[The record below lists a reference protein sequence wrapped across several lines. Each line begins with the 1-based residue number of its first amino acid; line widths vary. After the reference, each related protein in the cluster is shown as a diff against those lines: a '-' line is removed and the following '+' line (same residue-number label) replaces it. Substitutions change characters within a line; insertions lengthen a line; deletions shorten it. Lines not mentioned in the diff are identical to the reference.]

1 MSATS
6 ATDAQPLADLAARER
21 FRDEW
26 RKNFAVS
33 ANAGSGKTTAISER
47 LAAMAMS
54 ADAAAMLPKTAVV
67 TYTKKAAQQIGE
79 RARAVLLRR
88 LSENKNGGA
97 AGNGQAA
104 LNSLERAFFGT
115 IHGFCLA
122 MAKRHGQ
129 ALGVNL
135 NPEVISGS
143 DTVHWEEFIE
153 QDPMTFTALTGA
165 QMHAFLRHM
174 PLENIFGLAGSIG
187 VTVEKELRSLALAG
201 LPPGPDARVLDEIL
215 ALRTRDGK
223 PAEALRRNQQNAVE
237 WARRFREETG
247 FLPFIAPEGSAANIK
262 YLYACFFGPVKT
274 WLAEAGAALAAQ
286 LAERYRL
293 WRFERGVQ
301 TFADQIETAL
311 SVLHNRTFLNKIR
324 AEGWRIILDEAQDT
338 DPMQFAVLVEM
349 ARPPGAELGTW
360 PGAQKGGATGAPPRA
375 GHFCMV
381 GDGQQAIY
389 GSRAD
394 VRNFTKHLDAFGRGD
409 GGEKLEFSVTFRTPR
424 RAISFFNNAFPHAFG
439 DRNGFNKGIA
449 PSEGAPEPLLQVPYQ
464 PLIPGPANAGGAA
477 CRFELRVPED
487 GAKRGVDAWMAEEA
501 RQLAE
506 YFKARGPAG
515 VGAEKWGDVCLLAP
529 ANSWLMTAGKVLG
542 ASGLKVS
549 LQARKNRC
557 GDNPVYAWMTGLLAV
572 ICDPD
577 NAFEWFGVL
586 REVFAVSDAQLAAE
600 IRDPELEGMKK
611 GGRNWLWQTPGEH
624 PRPLRGALET
634 LRPFVLKANDGG
646 VPLGRFAEELA
657 RACGLEKKAL
667 LLAPGGEFADELHRL
682 LADAATLGLDGA
694 SPRDWLRRLLD
705 GIDDNRPAGKPERDA
720 INLLTSHSSKGLEWD
735 VVIPLGFWRSF
746 ERPVASGLQL
756 VPDVPGIGPVVYF
769 EPPVMPRK
777 MRDALEWKSP
787 LAPVVRGVVPGV
799 YFKPS
804 GMPQEMHDARTR
816 EALREQVRLMYVTL
830 TRVKKQLIIPWG
842 GDDFGK
848 SGKGVSFADIFG
860 RVDLIEALP
869 VCGEAQ
875 AVPPARNGGGD
886 GDGESD
892 GGAVLRE
899 EDVEAKTAQATHA
912 AQAVQTAQAGLSAPP
927 SSSSS
932 PSPLPSPSP
941 SPLPPLP
948 RRLLPHQ
955 LAHAPVDAVRAA
967 SHEATADDLPLARD
981 DEAID
986 YGLWWHQTMEL
997 LPWTAD
1003 EAALDAY
1010 FENAARGADAIGAG
1024 ERGRTELARLRA
1036 SDVLRDLREARWTRE
1051 SELPVFAP
1059 ANAEGGAWI
1068 DGIMDLVVHDA
1079 ASGEARVVDW
1089 KTNRRRAGE
1098 SDDALLARLSAEYA
1112 PQLRA
1117 YGRCVEMFFS
1127 GAHTRLFV
1135 VSSAAGK
1142 AVEIART

>member
-1 MSATS
+1 
-6 ATDAQPLADLAARER
+6 
-21 FRDEW
+21 
-26 RKNFAVS
+26 
-33 ANAGSGKTTAISER
+33 
-47 LAAMAMS
+47 
-54 ADAAAMLPKTAVV
+54 
-67 TYTKKAAQQIGE
+67 
-79 RARAVLLRR
+79 
-88 LSENKNGGA
+88 
-97 AGNGQAA
+97 
-104 LNSLERAFFGT
+104 
-115 IHGFCLA
+115 
-122 MAKRHGQ
+122 
-129 ALGVNL
+129 
-135 NPEVISGS
+135 
-143 DTVHWEEFIE
+143 
-153 QDPMTFTALTGA
+153 
-165 QMHAFLRHM
+165 
-174 PLENIFGLAGSIG
+174 
-187 VTVEKELRSLALAG
+187 
-201 LPPGPDARVLDEIL
+201 
-215 ALRTRDGK
+215 
-223 PAEALRRNQQNAVE
+223 
-237 WARRFREETG
+237 
-247 FLPFIAPEGSAANIK
+247 
-262 YLYACFFGPVKT
+262 
-274 WLAEAGAALAAQ
+274 
-286 LAERYRL
+286 
-293 WRFERGVQ
+293 
-301 TFADQIETAL
+301 
-311 SVLHNRTFLNKIR
+311 
-324 AEGWRIILDEAQDT
+324 
-338 DPMQFAVLVEM
+338 
-349 ARPPGAELGTW
+349 
-360 PGAQKGGATGAPPRA
+360 
-375 GHFCMV
+375 
-381 GDGQQAIY
+381 
-389 GSRAD
+389 
-394 VRNFTKHLDAFGRGD
+394 
-409 GGEKLEFSVTFRTPR
+409 
-424 RAISFFNNAFPHAFG
+424 
-439 DRNGFNKGIA
+439 
-449 PSEGAPEPLLQVPYQ
+449 
-464 PLIPGPANAGGAA
+464 
-477 CRFELRVPED
+477 LRVPED

-657 RACGLEKKAL
+657 RACRLEKKAL

-735 VVIPLGFWRSF
+735 VVIPLGFWRSVD
-746 ERPVASGLQL
+746 RPGASGLQL
-756 VPDVPGIGPVVYF
+756 VLEVPGVGPVVYF
-769 EPPVMPRK
+769 EP
-777 MRDALEWKSP
+777 
-787 LAPVVRGVVPGV
+787 
-799 YFKPS
+799 S
-804 GMPQEMHDARTR
+804 GMPQEMRDSRARET
-816 EALREQVRLMYVTL
+816 LREQVRLMYVTL
-830 TRVKKQLIIPWG
+830 TRAKKQLIIPWG
-842 GDDFGK
+842 GSDFGK

-875 AVPPARNGGGD
+875 AVRPAQDGGGGGD
-886 GDGESD
+886 
-892 GGAVLRE
+892 AVLRGK
-899 EDVEAKTAQATHA
+899 DVEAKTAQAER
-912 AQAVQTAQAGLSAPP
+912 TAQAGLSALHSH
-927 SSSSS
+927 SSHS
-932 PSPLPSPSP
+932 L
-941 SPLPPLP
+941 LPPLP

-955 LAHAPVDAVRAA
+955 LAHAPVDAVRTAL
-967 SHEATADDLPLARD
+967 HEATADGLPMTRD

-1003 EAALDAY
+1003 EVALDAY
-1010 FENAARGADAIGAG
+1010 FENAVRSADAIGAG
-1024 ERGRTELARLRA
+1024 ERGRAELARLRV

-1051 SELPVFAP
+1051 AELPVFAP
-1059 ANAEGGAWI
+1059 ADAKGDAWI

-1117 YGRCVEMFFS
+1117 YGRCVELFFG
-1127 GAHTRLFV
+1127 GARARLFV

-1142 AVEIART
+1142 AVEIAQIVVDQNQPAALPRDADSEYV